1 MKFPEVSEIEIRVN
15 TRPVVPR
22 QVSVV
27 AWASFVLD
35 DAIKIREAV
44 IMRNEQGRLTLRWPQ
59 IRTANGRYNTIVFPI
74 SKAVARAVEEA
85 VLAGFS
91 NLSSTDKLAAAF
103 HPVRP
108 NTNSRKGE

>member
-1 MKFPEVSEIEIRVN
+1 MKIPEVSEIEIRVN

-22 QVSVV
+22 QVRVV

-59 IRTANGRYNTIVFPI
+59 VRTANGRYNTIVFPI

-85 VLAGFS
+85 VLAQ
-91 NLSSTDKLAAAF
+91 LSSISGSFEAAGNPRSAAQTTSKK
-103 HPVRP
+103 RG
-108 NTNSRKGE
+108 N